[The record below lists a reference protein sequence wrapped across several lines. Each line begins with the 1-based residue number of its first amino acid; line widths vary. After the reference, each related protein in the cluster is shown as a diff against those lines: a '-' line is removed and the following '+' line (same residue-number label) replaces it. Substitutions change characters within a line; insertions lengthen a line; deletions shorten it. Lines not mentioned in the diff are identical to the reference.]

1 MSYDPTQQVPP
12 PQGYPQQPGYTQ
24 PAYPQQPGYPPAYPQ
39 QPPTPQTYPQYGTP
53 PPAGA
58 SFDFNAFWKKLG
70 TTGQVC
76 LISGVVL
83 FFSLFFNWYSESIS
97 CSGPQ
102 CTDSIRSFLTAYSR
116 SASALGIA
124 SGGVSLD
131 IGSSSGTQ
139 NYSFPLLWL
148 VILASVALIV
158 LPILGALRKLQPQQ
172 TQLFVL
178 IASGT
183 ALLIEV
189 IYMITAFSSF
199 SSLKN
204 DLTQGNGSSDTIA
217 KMGTGPGFGFLLGL
231 LATLAAG
238 GIYIYLAYIK
248 KPAVAGY
255 PLPYQQVAQYPG
267 SQPYPPQT
275 PYPGSQPY
283 APPTQYQQLP
293 QYPGQYPGQ
302 QPPQY
307 PGQ

>member
-1 MSYDPTQQVPP
+1 MSYDPTQRVPP
-12 PQGYPQQPGYTQ
+12 PQEYPPQPGYTQ
-24 PAYPQQPGYPPAYPQ
+24 PAYPPQQGYPAYPPQ
-39 QPPTPQTYPQYGTP
+39 APTPQTYPQYGTP
-53 PPAGA
+53 QPAPGA
-58 SFDFNAFWKKLG
+58 GFDFSAFWKKLG
-70 TTGQVC
+70 QTGQVC

-83 FFSLFFNWYSESIS
+83 FLSLFFNWYSESIG

-102 CTDSIRSFLTAYSR
+102 CTDSAKAFLAAYSR
-116 SASALGIA
+116 TASALGIA
-124 SGGVSLD
+124 NGGVSLD
-131 IGSSSGTQ
+131 LGTSSGTQ
-139 NYSFPLLWL
+139 SYSFPLLWL

-178 IASGT
+178 ITSGA

-238 GIYIYLAYIK
+238 GIYI
-248 KPAVAGY
+248 
-255 PLPYQQVAQYPG
+255 
-267 SQPYPPQT
+267 
-275 PYPGSQPY
+275 
-283 APPTQYQQLP
+283 
-293 QYPGQYPGQ
+293 
-302 QPPQY
+302 
-307 PGQ
+307 